1 MVIGTRRKRD
11 VELLE
16 YVRRFIARHGYSPS
30 YAEMCRGVG
39 LRSKGSIFN
48 LLGRLRD
55 EGKIEVRDN
64 MARTVRLIDR
74 KGVKGVV

>member
-1 MVIGTRRKRD
+1 MRRNRD

-30 YAEMCRGVG
+30 YAEMCHGVG

-64 MARTVRLIDR
+64 MARTVRLVAQG
-74 KGVKGVV
+74 KSKGVV